1 MLKISDLSNDATFIQ
16 IHLDGQHLSR
26 DFMVELYVYGSSVV
40 ISGSTPLYRHNY
52 ILSVLYTKR
61 RETKSERERERG
73 RERDR
78 FCIAI
83 RNRHYQASFLIR
95 KRQMIPFQ

>member
-26 DFMVELYVYGSSVV
+26 EFRVELYVNGSSVV
-40 ISGSTPLYRHNY
+40 ISGSTPLYSHNY

-61 RETKSERERERG
+61 RETKREGVGERG
-73 RERDR
+73 REREIDS
-78 FCIAI
+78 A
-83 RNRHYQASFLIR
+83 
-95 KRQMIPFQ
+95 

>member
-1 MLKISDLSNDATFIQ
+1 MSIKIDLVKGAVGNSKGLSQDGGRADCLPNISDLSNDATFIQ

-26 DFMVELYVYGSSVV
+26 EFMVELYVNGSSVV

-61 RETKSERERERG
+61 KETKRERWEEEERER
-73 RERDR
+73 
-78 FCIAI
+78 
-83 RNRHYQASFLIR
+83 
-95 KRQMIPFQ
+95 